1 MYIVA
6 ASESDE
12 GFVYFKVI
20 GIQNF
25 CLNNLQ
31 DKKRSEADKL
41 LKEEELKLEQE
52 LRYENVR
59 GIIRKTLKSGR
70 KEEKIKK
77 YGRGQGENG

>member
-6 ASESDE
+6 SSESDE

-20 GIQNF
+20 GIQNIA
-25 CLNNLQ
+25 LNNLQ